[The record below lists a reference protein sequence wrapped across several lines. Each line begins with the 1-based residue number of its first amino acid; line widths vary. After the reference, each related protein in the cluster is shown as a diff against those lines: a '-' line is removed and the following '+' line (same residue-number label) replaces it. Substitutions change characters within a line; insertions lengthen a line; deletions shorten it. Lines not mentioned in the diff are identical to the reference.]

1 MACNRALALTFIA
14 IFLKAPTAVLAQPHA
29 PGGDWPGWRG
39 RDRTGVS
46 IETGLLKKWPEG
58 GPKLVW
64 KATGLGGGY
73 ATPSVAG
80 GRVFLLG
87 SKGDEEF
94 LHAVDVN
101 DGQRLWSI
109 RVGKAGENRGPN
121 YPGPRSSPTVDG
133 DLLYTLGSDGD
144 LLCVATGNG
153 KILWQHHLEKE
164 FEGNRGTWAYTESP
178 LVDGELLICTPGGP
192 SAALLALDKKNGR
205 VVWKTGL
212 GDTNQAGYA
221 SIIVAETGGIKQY
234 VQFIGSGV
242 VGVAA
247 KDGRLLWKY
256 TGNVGGQSCATPIFH
271 DGCIFSS
278 ASGTGTA
285 GGDAL
290 LRLVADGPDVKAKQ
304 IYLVRSMC
312 NHHGGVIRV
321 GDYLYGSG
329 GVGLVC
335 MDFKTGARKWQDR
348 SVGRGSLVAAD
359 GHLYVRGEQGQVA
372 LVEATP
378 EGYREK
384 GRFRQPSRSEFKAF
398 AHPIIAAGRLYLR
411 DADVLL
417 CYALR

>member
-1 MACNRALALTFIA
+1 MACNRALALTFLA
-14 IFLKAPTAVLAQPHA
+14 IFLKASTAVLAQPHA
-29 PGGDWPGWRG
+29 SGSDWPGWRG

-46 IETGLLKKWPEG
+46 SETGLLKEWPEG

-109 RVGKAGENRGPN
+109 RVGKVGENRGPN
-121 YPGPRSSPTVDG
+121 YPGPRSTPTVDG
-133 DLLYTLGSDGD
+133 DRLYTLGSDGD
-144 LLCVATGNG
+144 LLCVATDNG

-164 FEGNRGTWAYTESP
+164 FEGNRGTWAYAESP
-178 LVDGELLICTPGGP
+178 LVDGERLICTPGGP
-192 SAALLALDKKNGR
+192 SATLLALDKKNGR
-205 VVWKTGL
+205 VVWKTPL
-212 GDTNQAGYA
+212 KYNQAGYA

-234 VQFIGSGV
+234 VQFINSGV

-271 DGCIFSS
+271 DGCIFTS
-278 ASGTGTA
+278 ASGTGRA

-329 GVGLVC
+329 GAGLVC
-335 MDFKTGARKWQDR
+335 MDFKTGARKWQAR

-359 GHLYVRGEQGQVA
+359 GHLYVRGEQGEVA